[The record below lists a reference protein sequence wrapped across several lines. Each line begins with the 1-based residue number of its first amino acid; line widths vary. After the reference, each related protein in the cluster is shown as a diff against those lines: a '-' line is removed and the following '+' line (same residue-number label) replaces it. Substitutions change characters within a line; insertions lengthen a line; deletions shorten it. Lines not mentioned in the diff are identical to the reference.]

1 MFNQKTKI
9 MKNQIINFEIDLEDL
24 KVLFLHTK
32 FAFKKNITFNM
43 WVHNCQSSY
52 EQYFERQIQLNETP
66 KSFSQWVNGQ
76 IIALT

>member
-1 MFNQKTKI
+1 

-24 KVLFLHTK
+24 KALFLHTK
-32 FAFKKNITFNM
+32 DAYKKNITFNI
-43 WVHNCQSSY
+43 WVDNCQANY